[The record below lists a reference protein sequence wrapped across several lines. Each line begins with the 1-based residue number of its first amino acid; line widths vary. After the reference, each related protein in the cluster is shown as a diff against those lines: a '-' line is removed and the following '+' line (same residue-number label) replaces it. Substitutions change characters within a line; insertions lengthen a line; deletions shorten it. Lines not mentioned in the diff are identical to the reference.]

1 MISEAEALEKARKLH
16 PELARW
22 KDSDYARAEQKQGV
36 NWRLHLQMDAIVL
49 RRASDDSLP
58 DHEVIEALQKQGK
71 SELDAIHEIARLIA
85 EDLWARLKMSGSTN
99 DPKVQAQMQE
109 MNEKLNRNITQLAR
123 P

>member
-1 MISEAEALEKARKLH
+1 MSAMISEAEALEKARKLH

-58 DHEVIEALQKQGK
+58 DYGVLDALQKKGR
-71 SELDAIHEIARLIA
+71 SELDAIHAIARLVA
-85 EDLWARLKMSGSTN
+85 EDIWKRMKAPGQKT
-99 DPKVQAQMQE
+99 PEE
-109 MNEKLNRNITQLAR
+109 MNNDLNRKISRLAR